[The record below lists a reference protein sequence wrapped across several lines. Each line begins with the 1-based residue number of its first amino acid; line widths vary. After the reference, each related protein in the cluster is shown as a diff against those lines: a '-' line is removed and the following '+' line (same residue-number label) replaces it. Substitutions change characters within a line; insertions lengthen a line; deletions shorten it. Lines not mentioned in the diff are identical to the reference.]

1 MLENMI
7 MENDMM
13 KKILLVTGVMAS
25 VLWADFTLQ
34 YQIEGNMKQ
43 VVQYKDAQHVL
54 ITTSGEH
61 KGESSGQ
68 LIIGDKKFMLIQ
80 QDGKTK
86 YMDMDI
92 MMQQMK
98 QMRGMM
104 DTDGSTYDKSYPIP
118 KFKVVHKGDK
128 KKIAGVEG
136 QVWTI
141 EVNEDGKKE
150 HMDVVVTDNDDV
162 VEAVKKYSQI
172 MQQFTDMGDEGDDAL
187 STLLNIKD
195 GYAVISFDGM
205 QLIKYSDNNI
215 PNTVFALPAG
225 MKMKKTQNKHMN
237 TTVKKPPL
245 CPMVGAHGSA
255 KQLSQILKSEADG
268 WKIIEN
274 ASCVNMMNMQVEN
287 AIYQKGNGY
296 IHISL
301 SINVDGENGMIATY
315 KMNHMKVS
323 NLQRGK
329 IQGLRYQSGFLEQI
343 GQNVMDI
350 KLQNAILTL
359 TATKNV
365 KDDLNSV
372 AQEILDLSKFK
383 PTKKTK
389 PSADDALKSL
399 EVMFGGNGSSSNQAP
414 SNADMQ
420 KAQKM
425 LNGILGQ

>member
-1 MLENMI
+1 

-13 KKILLVTGVMAS
+13 KKILLATGIVTSA
-25 VLWADFTLQ
+25 LWADFTLQ

-54 ITTSGEH
+54 ITTSGGH

-68 LIIGDKKFMLIQ
+68 LIIGDKKFMLMQ

-98 QMRGMM
+98 QLAGMM
-104 DTDGSTYDKSYPIP
+104 DTDGSRYGESYLVPE
-118 KFKVVHKGDK
+118 FKVVRKGDK
-128 KKIAGVEG
+128 KNIAGVEG

-162 VEAVKKYSQI
+162 VKAVKKYSQI
-172 MQQFTDMGDEGDDAL
+172 MQQFTDMGNKGDDAL
-187 STLLNIKD
+187 ATLLNIKD
-195 GYAVISFDGM
+195 GYAVISFEGM

-215 PNTVFALPAG
+215 PDEVFALPEG
-225 MKMKKTQNKHMN
+225 IKIKQTQNKHMD

-245 CPMVGAHGSA
+245 CPMVGTHGSA
-255 KQLSQILKSEADG
+255 KQLLQILKPEADG

-274 ASCVNMMNMQVEN
+274 ATCINMMNMQLEN
-287 AIYQKGNGY
+287 VIYQKGNGY

-372 AQEILDLSKFK
+372 AKDILDLSKFK
-383 PTKKTK
+383 PVKRTK

-399 EVMFGGNGSSSNQAP
+399 ETMFGGSSSSANQAP